1 MKPPRADEGNGHGA
15 GWVKTSTA
23 PRRARSGAERAVDS
37 GRSVTED
44 ATQSRPAAGPLAF
57 LRRTADISLYAR
69 VLAVNAAIL
78 AVSVGVLIFTPVTVS
93 RNVTNYEVVVLL
105 FGLALTIVANAV
117 LLRLSLRPLRR
128 LMEMMLVID
137 VVEPGVRTPAQGPV
151 EVASVIARFNAMLD
165 RLEHERR
172 HSMRRVLVAQ
182 EAERRRVAQ
191 ELHDEIGQN
200 LTAAVLELNRVR
212 EGGVVLTDALDD
224 AQALARESL
233 ETLSAITARLRPATF
248 DDLGLASAL
257 QSLAADSERRTG
269 VEVETSF
276 DGALQGL
283 DDDAELVLF
292 RVAQEAVTNALRH
305 AECSRVTIGLR
316 RDDGQVVLRVEDDGG
331 GVDGAISG
339 AGIRG
344 MRERAAMIGGRLA
357 ISTATIGGTAVEL
370 RVPKTGERA

>member
-1 MKPPRADEGNGHGA
+1 
-15 GWVKTSTA
+15 
-23 PRRARSGAERAVDS
+23 
-37 GRSVTED
+37 VTED
-44 ATQSRPAAGPLAF
+44 ATQSRPAAGPLAV

-93 RNVTNYEVVVLL
+93 RNVTNYEVGVLL
-105 FGLALTIVANAV
+105 FGLVLTIVANAV

-137 VVEPGVRTPAQGPV
+137 VVEPGVRTPAQGPI

-182 EAERRRVAQ
+182 ESERRRVAQ

-305 AECSRVTIGLR
+305 AECSRVTIRLQ

-331 GVDGAISG
+331 GVGGAISG

-357 ISTATIGGTAVEL
+357 ISSATIGGTAVEL
-370 RVPKTGERA
+370 RVPKTGAARDDT

>member
-1 MKPPRADEGNGHGA
+1 
-15 GWVKTSTA
+15 
-23 PRRARSGAERAVDS
+23 
-37 GRSVTED
+37 
-44 ATQSRPAAGPLAF
+44 
-57 LRRTADISLYAR
+57 
-69 VLAVNAAIL
+69 
-78 AVSVGVLIFTPVTVS
+78 
-93 RNVTNYEVVVLL
+93 
-105 FGLALTIVANAV
+105 
-117 LLRLSLRPLRR
+117 
-128 LMEMMLVID
+128 
-137 VVEPGVRTPAQGPV
+137 
-151 EVASVIARFNAMLD
+151 
-165 RLEHERR
+165 
-172 HSMRRVLVAQ
+172 MRRVLVAQ

-212 EGGVVLTDALDD
+212 DGGVVLTDALDD

-305 AECSRVTIGLR
+305 AACSRVTIRLR
-316 RDDGQVVLRVEDDGG
+316 RDDGQVVLRVEDDGA
-331 GVDGAISG
+331 GVGDAISG

-357 ISTATIGGTAVEL
+357 ILRATIGGTAVEL
-370 RVPKTGERA
+370 RVPRTGDNGDGA

>member
-1 MKPPRADEGNGHGA
+1 MPH
-15 GWVKTSTA
+15 
-23 PRRARSGAERAVDS
+23 
-37 GRSVTED
+37 
-44 ATQSRPAAGPLAF
+44 Q
-57 LRRTADISLYAR
+57 ISLFGR

-78 AVSVGVLIFTPVTVS
+78 IAAVAALIFTPVTVS
-93 RNVTNYEVVVLL
+93 RNVTTVEVMVLL
-105 FGLALTIVANAV
+105 TGLVLTIVANAA

-137 VVEPGVRTPAQGPV
+137 VVEPGVRTQPHGPV
-151 EVASVIARFNAMLD
+151 EVASVIIRFNVMLD

-212 EGGVVLTDALDD
+212 DGGVVLGDALDD
-224 AQALARESL
+224 VQALVRVSL
-233 ETLSAITARLRPATF
+233 ETLSEITARLRPATF

-269 VEVETSF
+269 IEVETVV
-276 DGALQGL
+276 DGALQVI
-283 DDDAELVLF
+283 DPDAELVLY
-292 RVAQEAVTNALRH
+292 RVAQEALTNALRH
-305 AECSRVTIGLR
+305 GACSRVSIEVRRENGAVLLR
-316 RDDGQVVLRVEDDGG
+316 VTDDGAGLGD
-331 GVDGAISG
+331 AMSG

-344 MRERAAMIGGRLA
+344 MRERAAMIGGRLRFSA
-357 ISTATIGGTAVEL
+357 PETGGTSVEL
-370 RVPKTGERA
+370 RVSQTTAAHDGP

>member
-1 MKPPRADEGNGHGA
+1 VSDDPTQTSRETPRAI
-15 GWVKTSTA
+15 
-23 PRRARSGAERAVDS
+23 P
-37 GRSVTED
+37 
-44 ATQSRPAAGPLAF
+44 
-57 LRRTADISLYAR
+57 RRTADVSLFAR

-78 AVSVGVLIFTPVTVS
+78 TASVATLIFTPITVS
-93 RNVTNYEVVVLL
+93 RNITRFEVVVLL
-105 FGLALTIVANAV
+105 TGLALTIVANAL

-137 VVEPGVRTPAQGPV
+137 VVEPGLRTPAHGPV
-151 EVASVIARFNAMLD
+151 EVASVITRFNLMLD

-212 EGGVVLTDALDD
+212 EGGVVLGDALDD
-224 AQALARESL
+224 AQGLARDSL
-233 ETLSAITARLRPATF
+233 DTLSEITARLRPATF

-269 VEVETSF
+269 VEVETVV
-276 DGALQGL
+276 DGALNVV
-283 DDDAELVLF
+283 DPDAELVLY
-292 RVAQEAVTNALRH
+292 RVAQEALMNSLRH
-305 AECSRVTIGLR
+305 GACSRVAIELR
-316 RDDGQVVLRVEDDGG
+316 RENGAVLLRVTDDGAGLGD
-331 GVDGAISG
+331 AMSG

-344 MRERAAMIGGRLA
+344 MRERSAMIGGRLRF
-357 ISTATIGGTAVEL
+357 STPSSGGTSVEL
-370 RVPKTGERA
+370 VVPQEDARHDGH

>member
-1 MKPPRADEGNGHGA
+1 M
-15 GWVKTSTA
+15 
-23 PRRARSGAERAVDS
+23 
-37 GRSVTED
+37 TED

-57 LRRTADISLYAR
+57 LRRTADVSLYVR

-93 RNVTNYEVVVLL
+93 RNVTKYEVSVLL
-105 FGLALTIVANAV
+105 FGFVLTIVANAV

-128 LMEMMLVID
+128 LMELMLVID
-137 VVEPGVRTPAQGPV
+137 VVEPGVRTRVQGPA
-151 EVASVIARFNAMLD
+151 EVQAVISRFNGMLD

-212 EGGVVLTDALDD
+212 EGGVVLGDALDD
-224 AQALARESL
+224 AQDLARESL
-233 ETLSAITARLRPATF
+233 ETLSAITARLRPSTF

-269 VEVETSF
+269 VEVETSL

-283 DDDAELVLF
+283 DDDSELVLF

-305 AECSRVTIGLR
+305 AECSRVTIRLR

-331 GVDGAISG
+331 GVGEAVSG

-357 ISTATIGGTAVEL
+357 ITTATIGGTAVEL
-370 RVPKTGERA
+370 RVPRTGGIDGDD

>member
-1 MKPPRADEGNGHGA
+1 VSDEAIQTTTPH
-15 GWVKTSTA
+15 
-23 PRRARSGAERAVDS
+23 RRIE
-37 GRSVTED
+37 VT
-44 ATQSRPAAGPLAF
+44 
-57 LRRTADISLYAR
+57 RRTGQISLFGR

-78 AVSVGVLIFTPVTVS
+78 IASVATFIFTPVTVS
-93 RNVTNYEVVVLL
+93 RQVTAVEVTVLL
-105 FGLALTIVANAV
+105 IGLVFTIVANAV

-137 VVEPGVRTPAQGPV
+137 VVEPGVRTQPHGPV
-151 EVASVIARFNAMLD
+151 EVASVITRFNLMLD

-212 EGGVVLTDALDD
+212 DGGVVLGDALDD

-233 ETLSAITARLRPATF
+233 ETLSEITARLRPATF

-269 VEVETSF
+269 IEVETVV
-276 DGALQGL
+276 DGALHVL
-283 DDDAELVLF
+283 DPDAELVLF
-292 RVAQEAVTNALRH
+292 RVAQEALTNALRH
-305 AECSRVTIGLR
+305 GACSRVTIEVR
-316 RDDGQVVLRVEDDGG
+316 RDDGAVLLRVADDGAG
-331 GVDGAISG
+331 LGDAMSG

-344 MRERAAMIGGRLA
+344 MRERSAMIGGRLRF
-357 ISTATIGGTAVEL
+357 TAPAAGGTTVEL
-370 RVPKTGERA
+370 RVPHTRVANDAF

>member
-1 MKPPRADEGNGHGA
+1 VSHETTQITGRDTPNRI
-15 GWVKTSTA
+15 
-23 PRRARSGAERAVDS
+23 PRRTGEV
-37 GRSVTED
+37 
-44 ATQSRPAAGPLAF
+44 
-57 LRRTADISLYAR
+57 SLFGR

-78 AVSVGVLIFTPVTVS
+78 TASVATLIFTPITVS
-93 RNVTNYEVVVLL
+93 RNITRFEAVVLL
-105 FGLALTIVANAV
+105 TGLVLTIVANAV

-137 VVEPGVRTPAQGPV
+137 VVNPGVRTPAHGPV
-151 EVASVIARFNAMLD
+151 EVASVITRFNLMLD

-212 EGGVVLTDALDD
+212 DGGVVLGEALDD
-224 AQALARESL
+224 AQALARASL
-233 ETLSAITARLRPATF
+233 ETLSEITARLRPSTF

-269 VEVETSF
+269 IEVETAV
-276 DGALQGL
+276 DGVLHVV
-283 DDDAELVLF
+283 DPDAELVLY
-292 RVAQEAVTNALRH
+292 RVAQEALTNSLRH
-305 AECSRVTIGLR
+305 GACSRVAIELR
-316 RDDGQVVLRVEDDGG
+316 RENGVVVLRVTDDGAG
-331 GVDGAISG
+331 LGDAMSG

-344 MRERAAMIGGRLA
+344 MRERSAMIGGRLRF
-357 ISTATIGGTAVEL
+357 STPASGGTSVEL
-370 RVPKTGERA
+370 VVPQEGEPHDGP

>member
-1 MKPPRADEGNGHGA
+1 MAH
-15 GWVKTSTA
+15 
-23 PRRARSGAERAVDS
+23 
-37 GRSVTED
+37 
-44 ATQSRPAAGPLAF
+44 Q
-57 LRRTADISLYAR
+57 ISLFGR

-78 AVSVGVLIFTPVTVS
+78 IAAVAALIFTPVTVS
-93 RNVTNYEVVVLL
+93 RNVTTVEVMVLL
-105 FGLALTIVANAV
+105 TGLVLTIVANAA

-137 VVEPGVRTPAQGPV
+137 VVEPGVRTQPHGPV
-151 EVASVIARFNAMLD
+151 EVASVIIRFNVMLD

-212 EGGVVLTDALDD
+212 EGGVVLGDALDD
-224 AQALARESL
+224 VQALVRDSL
-233 ETLSAITARLRPATF
+233 ETLSEITARLRPATF

-269 VEVETSF
+269 IEVETVV
-276 DGALQGL
+276 DGALQVI
-283 DDDAELVLF
+283 DPDAELVLY
-292 RVAQEAVTNALRH
+292 RVAQEALTNALRH
-305 AECSRVTIGLR
+305 GACSRVSIEVRRENGAVLLR
-316 RDDGQVVLRVEDDGG
+316 VTDDGAGLGD
-331 GVDGAISG
+331 AMSG

-344 MRERAAMIGGRLA
+344 MRERAAMIGGRLRFSA
-357 ISTATIGGTAVEL
+357 PETGGTSVEL
-370 RVPKTGERA
+370 RVSQTTAAHDGP